1 LQLIFKAVGDNK
13 LPFSSLQNQMPNIIK
28 NTTNLVNTLES
39 LLNWSSS
46 QLKGIKVNK
55 VSLDVYES
63 VVKNNHFFEDIALKK
78 NIKLI
83 NNCHSTMVLIDK
95 NHIDI
100 ILRNFT
106 SNAIKFSKQ
115 NSIIQ
120 FNLIDAGDFVELFV
134 IDEGTGL
141 TEEQVNNI
149 LNNTTMKSAV
159 GTLGE
164 KGIGLGLL
172 LTKEFIEI
180 NGGSLHI
187 KSEPNKGTTISFTI
201 PKSS

>member
-1 LQLIFKAVGDNK
+1 
-13 LPFSSLQNQMPNIIK
+13 
-28 NTTNLVNTLES
+28 
-39 LLNWSSS
+39 
-46 QLKGIKVNK
+46 
-55 VSLDVYES
+55 
-63 VVKNNHFFEDIALKK
+63 
-78 NIKLI
+78 
-83 NNCHSTMVLIDK
+83 MVFIDK
-95 NHIDI
+95 NHMDI

-120 FNLIDAGDFVELFV
+120 FNLIDTGDFVELSV

-159 GTLGE
+159 GTFGE

-180 NGGSLHI
+180 NGGRLQI
-187 KSEPNKGTTISFTI
+187 KSELNKGTTMSFTI
-201 PKSS
+201 PKST